1 MNLIGEHTDY
11 NDGYVLPAAIPQQT
25 TVWLAATDD
34 GNVRAW
40 SGNVSGVEQE
50 LAFGLGMERPRAAWV
65 DYVQGVTWALLRAG
79 HTFPGFDM
87 QVESSVPLGAGL
99 SSSASLEV
107 AVIRAIDQR
116 FGLGLDA
123 VEIARLAHTAETEF
137 VGVPVGMM
145 DQMAAS
151 LASTDAA
158 LFIDT
163 RSLRHERVPIP
174 SNVELLIINSGIT
187 HEHAG
192 GEYRV
197 RRRECE
203 DAAQRL
209 GVATLRD
216 AVAAAAVAARLPPPL
231 DRRVRHVLTE
241 NERVLECARHWSAE
255 TCRPPAR

>member
-1 MNLIGEHTDY
+1 MTEPVASPFRVLFGRDAEATASAPGRVNLIGEHTDY

-40 SGNVSGVEQE
+40 SGNVSRVEQE

-65 DYVQGVTWALLRAG
+65 DYVQGVTWALRRAG

-145 DQMAAS
+145 DQMASS
-151 LASTDAA
+151 LAIDRCRAVHRHALAA
-158 LFIDT
+158 
-163 RSLRHERVPIP
+163 P
-174 SNVELLIINSGIT
+174 
-187 HEHAG
+187 
-192 GEYRV
+192 
-197 RRRECE
+197 
-203 DAAQRL
+203 
-209 GVATLRD
+209 
-216 AVAAAAVAARLPPPL
+216 
-231 DRRVRHVLTE
+231 
-241 NERVLECARHWSAE
+241 
-255 TCRPPAR
+255 